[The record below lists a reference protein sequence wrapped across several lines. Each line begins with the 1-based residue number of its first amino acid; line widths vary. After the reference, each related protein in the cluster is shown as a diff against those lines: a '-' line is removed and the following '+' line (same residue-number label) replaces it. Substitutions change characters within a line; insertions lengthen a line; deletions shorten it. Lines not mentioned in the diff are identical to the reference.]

1 MDTLTIEV
9 LVQEVQKELLAEYHT
24 LPPQSLRHIDTYYQ
38 ARLSDTWSINTA
50 PHYHFWIDLDKKQD
64 RLWIAS
70 ALIGHLGGTLGE
82 KTYFQLTEE
91 EFLKDP
97 SIPVQKG
104 KNAFVILTE
113 CREGALIE
121 KEEAAWARARR
132 CLCDPKCP
140 TFFLLASAQTV
151 RTRFFTPKFWETYML
166 QLFRYRISTEKHF
179 SIDYYIRELNHHL
192 DTIYPGKRTA
202 SFDIAVRSYLEAVI
216 PKASNEGLDFLED
229 LKKRVDDEYNKNHHP
244 EVIDELCVPYYK
256 KEQAAEAEK
265 TTEIKVSEKAA
276 EKTPEKVPEK
286 TVETKEEKEPEVPKE
301 LLPTLPKSECGTF
314 FDFDPDSAPVNEKK
328 NILLLTLSIANKL
341 ERPSSVSLTN
351 TPGKDML
358 TYYYQLEPVP
368 YKLMEEFKQSE
379 GSEKLDGILMIC
391 SPQTRE
397 AKTEGRNTDCG
408 DFFDTAENYFV
419 YKTSRYAKACGYELS
434 YKEICTNIGLSDE
447 ASMKPEQRAK
457 DTQKLIYDVI
467 DELRTLKQHYPN
479 LNIHVDTHGGFRT
492 IQEILNTALSLLQM
506 ENIAID
512 PENIHAVDFISAPQK
527 TDPASDAA
535 KNNVQFPTTFFTSGK
550 DTFHI
555 MNFVTGIH
563 ECINYGQIT
572 SLRHIQNANPA
583 EKEVLRQMQNIA
595 EGIQLCDVDK
605 FEEGLKNLSGSLAE
619 LKISKN
625 HVENAGYLTLFQN
638 LIRDSYGEQLLDN
651 SRRRVIDEIKWCTEK
666 GFIQQALTLIESK
679 MPTEMIKNEL
689 FVSEAHEDAL
699 SIFNTGSGRPTLN
712 SDFRQYLRQRNSP
725 KLRWESVENYI
736 VQTVGYT
743 KRSSRNAPFV
753 PMNEHTNYD
762 ALPAADSDPV
772 ITINNPKNDSF
783 PERKYYI
790 AENPK
795 AGREINVFLRLHMQL
810 KEERNKTNHAG
821 NDSDRHSLTIIL
833 HALEAYIRLYEK
845 IMTALNQ

>member
-1 MDTLTIEV
+1 MDTTTIESF
-9 LVQEVQKELLAEYHT
+9 VQDVQKELLAEYRT
-24 LPPQSLRHIDTYYQ
+24 LTPLSLRHIDTYYQ

-70 ALIGHLGGTLGE
+70 SLIGHLGGTLGE

-97 SIPVQKG
+97 SVPVQKG

-113 CREGALIE
+113 CKETALT
-121 KEEAAWARARR
+121 KEAEAAWAHARS
-132 CLCDPKCP
+132 CLCDPNCP
-140 TFFLLASAQTV
+140 TFFLLASTQTV
-151 RTRFFTPKFWETYML
+151 GSRFSSPQSWESYIT
-166 QLFRYRISTEKHF
+166 QLFRYRINTEKHF

-202 SFDIAVRSYLEAVI
+202 SFDAAIKAYLETVI
-216 PKASNEGLDFLED
+216 PKASNEGHDFLED

-244 EVIDELCVPYYK
+244 EVIDERCVPYYK
-256 KEQAAEAEK
+256 KEQETEAKKADEAR
-265 TTEIKVSEKAA
+265 ICEKAP
-276 EKTPEKVPEK
+276 KT
-286 TVETKEEKEPEVPKE
+286 TVETKEEKKPEVPKE
-301 LLPTLPKSECGTF
+301 LLPALPKPKCGSF
-314 FDFDPDSAPVNEKK
+314 FDFDPNSAPVNEKK
-328 NILLLTLSIANKL
+328 NILLLTLSIIAGKI

-368 YKLMEEFKQSE
+368 YKLMEEFKQNGS
-379 GSEKLDGILMIC
+379 SEKLDGILMIC

-419 YKTSRYAKACGYELS
+419 YKTSRYAESCGYELS
-434 YKEICTNIGLSDE
+434 YKEICTNIGRSDE

-512 PENIHAVDFISAPQK
+512 PENIHAVDFITAPKKSEPNSGSDK
-527 TDPASDAA
+527 TEIP
-535 KNNVQFPTTFFTSGK
+535 FLTTFFTSAK

-572 SLRHIQNANPA
+572 SLRHIQNANSA
-583 EKEVLRQMQNIA
+583 EKEVLKQMQNIA

-605 FEEGLKNLSGSLAE
+605 FEQGLKNLSRSLSN

-625 HVENAGYLTLFQN
+625 NVENAGYLTLFQN
-638 LIRDSYGEQLLDN
+638 LIRDSYGERLLDN
-651 SRRRVIDEIKWCTEK
+651 TKRRVIDEIRWCTEK
-666 GFIQQALTLIESK
+666 GFMQQALTLVESK
-679 MPTEMIKNEL
+679 MPKEMIKNKF
-689 FVSEAHEDAL
+689 FVSEAHGDAR
-699 SIFNTGSGRPTLN
+699 SIFDAGSHRPTLSN
-712 SDFRQYLRQRNSP
+712 DFRQYLSQPNSP
-725 KLRWESVENYI
+725 KLRWESIENYI

-743 KRSSRNAPFV
+743 KRSSRNTPFV
-753 PMNEHTNYD
+753 PMDEHTNY
-762 ALPAADSDPV
+762 AELSATNPNPV
-772 ITINNPKNDSF
+772 ITIRNPKKDDF

-790 AENPK
+790 EENPK
-795 AGREINVFLRLHMQL
+795 ARKEINVLLRLHMQL

-821 NDSDRHSLTIIL
+821 NDSDRHSLTTIR
-833 HALEAYIRLYEK
+833 HALEAYVCLYET
-845 IMTALNQ
+845 IMEKLNP